1 LNSGIEKKQS
11 GVRGRVR
18 LRAKD
23 EVATMASKVLPTC
36 PTNMDYVKPTE
47 VTENMAE
54 TAAAKAALSVSGR
67 LAVDRAAAVPH
78 IRKAV
83 AWTETSGI

>member
-1 LNSGIEKKQS
+1 
-11 GVRGRVR
+11 
-18 LRAKD
+18 
-23 EVATMASKVLPTC
+23 
-36 PTNMDYVKPTE
+36 MDYVKPTE